1 MFTQYKLFLNLR
13 TYCTI
18 FKDRANRY
26 MQNKEEDKE
35 FPFIGEREPYLRVIM
50 LAFTRR
56 RKKTEMNITDEGS
69 GTRTKGKCF
78 E

>member
-1 MFTQYKLFLNLR
+1 
-13 TYCTI
+13 
-18 FKDRANRY
+18 

-56 RKKTEMNITDEGS
+56 RKKTDMNITDEGS